1 MEFIE
6 VSVQDRIAFIT
17 LNRPDKRNALHPAFI
32 TELTTSLKEAEASAD
47 VKVIVIKAA
56 GEAFS
61 AGADLAYLQQL
72 QNNTYQENLKDSVHL
87 EKLFLT
93 MYNLEKLI
101 IAQVEGNAIAGG
113 CGLVTACDIVF
124 AVPEAL
130 FGYSEVKIGFVPALV
145 AAFTLRKIGEGRTR
159 ELLLSGDLI
168 SAQLA
173 REYGLVNFLQPATDI
188 AGAVQAYAEKIVNS
202 TSQQS
207 IKTTKALLARIQSL
221 SMAESLSHAAEVN
234 AEARLT
240 PDCKKGIDAF
250 LNKKQP
256 KW

>member
-1 MEFIE
+1 
-6 VSVQDRIAFIT
+6 
-17 LNRPDKRNALHPAFI
+17 
-32 TELTTSLKEAEASAD
+32 
-47 VKVIVIKAA
+47 
-56 GEAFS
+56 
-61 AGADLAYLQQL
+61 
-72 QNNTYQENLKDSVHL
+72 
-87 EKLFLT
+87 
-93 MYNLEKLI
+93 
-101 IAQVEGNAIAGG
+101 
-113 CGLVTACDIVF
+113 
-124 AVPEAL
+124 
-130 FGYSEVKIGFVPALV
+130 VKIGFVPALV